1 MELTPAW
8 VAAQTGGRV
17 GPGVGVGVGTLRGEG
32 VAFDSR
38 TVEPGQVFV
47 ALRDVRDGH
56 EFVADAL
63 ERGATFAIVEHPV
76 RADDGVELPAV
87 EVKDSHLA
95 LTALGHAARGRLRA
109 YVVGITGSVGKTSTK
124 DLTAA
129 ALAPRWRTHA
139 APASF
144 NNEIGVP
151 FTLLGA
157 PEATEALVIEMGARF
172 AGNIAELCRIAEPT
186 IGVITNI
193 GCAHAEHLGGPDG
206 VARVKGEL
214 LEALPANGLAVVSA
228 SCAATA
234 GQLARSRAAVVTVG
248 AERAAIVRVSDVT
261 VTSDLRANF
270 HLESPWGSGSV
281 LLAIRGAHQ
290 VVNAAQ
296 AATVAMHLGAEPD
309 AVFEALASA
318 TSTGWR
324 MQLQESAAGIV
335 VLNDAYN
342 ASPAAMMAAIESLV
356 QLRVIGRR
364 VAVLGEMRELGEWS
378 ESEHARVGAAL
389 GRAGIDALIAVGPAT
404 TSLVDAAR
412 ELAPAM
418 EIQSVPDA
426 ETARAVAREMVRPG
440 DAVLV
445 KASRTVGLEIVAE
458 GLLDAE
464 PVA

>member
-1 MELTPAW
+1 MELTPEW
-8 VAAQTGGRV
+8 VAALTGGRV
-17 GPGVGVGVGTLRGEG
+17 GPGIGVGTVRGEG

-38 TVEPGQVFV
+38 TVEHGQVFV

-63 ERGATFAIVEHPV
+63 GHGAAFAIVEHPV
-76 RADDGVELPAV
+76 RADDGRELPYV
-87 EVKDSHLA
+87 EVANTNRA
-95 LTALGHAARGRLRA
+95 LTALGHAARRRLRSQ
-109 YVVGITGSVGKTSTK
+109 VVGITGSVGKTSTK

-129 ALAPRWRTHA
+129 ALASRWRTHA

-157 PEATEALVIEMGARF
+157 PEAAEALVIEMGARF
-172 AGNIAELCRIAEPT
+172 GGNIAELCRVAEPT
-186 IGVITNI
+186 IGIITNI
-193 GCAHAEHLGGPDG
+193 GLAHAEHLGGPDG

-214 LEALPANGLAVVSA
+214 LEALPADGLAVVSSA
-228 SCAATA
+228 CPATA

-248 AERAAIVRVSDVT
+248 AEPGAIVRVSDVI
-261 VTSDLRANF
+261 VGSDLRASF

-281 LLAIRGAHQ
+281 MLAIRGAHQ

-296 AATVAMHLGAEPD
+296 AATVAMHLGAEPE
-309 AVFEALASA
+309 AVFSALASA

-356 QLRVIGRR
+356 QLQVTGRR

-378 ESEHARVGAAL
+378 ESEHARVGTAL

-404 TSLVDAAR
+404 KSLVDAAHESAR
-412 ELAPAM
+412 AM

-426 ETARAVAREMVRPG
+426 ETARTAVREMVRPG

>member
-17 GPGVGVGVGTLRGEG
+17 GAGALGPVRGDG

-47 ALRDVRDGH
+47 ALRGARDGH

-63 ERGATFAIVEHPV
+63 TRGAAFAVVEYPV
-76 RADDGVELPAV
+76 RAADGADLPCV
-87 EVKDSHLA
+87 EVADSHVA
-95 LTALGHAARGRLRA
+95 LSALGHAARSRLRA
-109 YVVGITGSVGKTSTK
+109 QVVGITGSVGKTSTK

-129 ALAPRWRTHA
+129 ALASRWRTHA

-157 PEATEALVIEMGARF
+157 PEAAEAVVIEMGARF
-172 AGNIAELCRIAEPT
+172 AGNIAALCRIAEPT
-186 IGVITNI
+186 IGIITNI
-193 GCAHAEHLGGPDG
+193 GMAHAEHLGGPDG

-214 LEALPANGLAVVSA
+214 LEALPADGLAVVSS

-234 GQLARSRAAVVTVG
+234 GQLARSPAAVVTVG
-248 AERAAIVRVSDVT
+248 IERHALVRVSDVQ
-261 VTSDLRANF
+261 VGPGLRASF
-270 HLESPWGSGSV
+270 RLDSPWGTGTV
-281 LLAIRGAHQ
+281 MLAIRGAHQ

-296 AATVAMHLGAEPD
+296 AATVAFHLGAERE
-309 AVFEALASA
+309 AVFAALASA
-318 TSTGWR
+318 PSTGWR
-324 MQLQESAAGIV
+324 MQLRKSHAGIV

-356 QLRVIGRR
+356 QLQVAGRR

-378 ESEHARVGAAL
+378 EAEHARIGDAL
-389 GRAGIDALIAVGPAT
+389 GRCGIDALIAVGEAT
-404 TSLVDAAR
+404 IPLVDAAR
-412 ELAPAM
+412 KLAPTL
-418 EIQSVPDA
+418 EIQSVSDA
-426 ETARAVAREMVRPG
+426 EAARIATRELVRPG

-445 KASRTVGLEIVAE
+445 KASRAVGLEIVAE
-458 GLLDAE
+458 SLLHAE

>member
-1 MELTPAW
+1 MELTPEW
-8 VAAQTGGRV
+8 VAALTGGRV
-17 GPGVGVGVGTLRGEG
+17 GPGIGVGTVRGEG

-38 TVEPGQVFV
+38 TVEHGQVFV

-63 ERGATFAIVEHPV
+63 GHGAAFAIVEHPV
-76 RADDGVELPAV
+76 RADDGRELPYV
-87 EVKDSHLA
+87 EVANTNRA
-95 LTALGHAARGRLRA
+95 LTALGHAARSRLRSH
-109 YVVGITGSVGKTSTK
+109 VVGITGSVGKTSTK

-129 ALAPRWRTHA
+129 ALASRWRTHA

-157 PEATEALVIEMGARF
+157 PEAAEALVIEMGARF
-172 AGNIAELCRIAEPT
+172 GGNIAELCRVAEPT
-186 IGVITNI
+186 IGIITNI
-193 GCAHAEHLGGPDG
+193 GLAHAEHLGGPDG

-214 LEALPANGLAVVSA
+214 LEALPADGLAVVSSA
-228 SCAATA
+228 CSATA

-248 AERAAIVRVSDVT
+248 AEPGAIVRVSDVI
-261 VTSDLRANF
+261 VGADLRASF
-270 HLESPWGSGSV
+270 HLESPWGPGSV
-281 LLAIRGAHQ
+281 MLAIRGAHQ

-296 AATVAMHLGAEPD
+296 AATVAMHLGAEPE
-309 AVFEALASA
+309 AVFSALASA

-356 QLRVIGRR
+356 QLQVTGRR

-404 TSLVDAAR
+404 KSLVDAAHESAR
-412 ELAPAM
+412 AM

-426 ETARAVAREMVRPG
+426 ETARTAVREMVRPG

>member
-8 VAAQTGGRV
+8 VAAQTGGRIGAGVV
-17 GPGVGVGVGTLRGEG
+17 GPVRGDG

-38 TVEPGQVFV
+38 MVARGQVFI

-56 EFVADAL
+56 EYVADAL
-63 ERGATFAIVEHPV
+63 ANGAAFAVVERPV
-76 RADDGVELPAV
+76 HANDGTDLPCIEVADSRV
-87 EVKDSHLA
+87 A
-95 LTALGHAARGRLRA
+95 LTALGCAGRARLRA
-109 YVVGITGSVGKTSTK
+109 EIVGITGSVGKTSTK

-129 ALAPRWRTHA
+129 ALATRWRTHA

-157 PEATEALVIEMGARF
+157 PETAEAVVVEMGARF
-172 AGNIAELCRIAEPT
+172 AGNIAALCRVAEPT
-186 IGVITNI
+186 IGIITNI
-193 GCAHAEHLGGPDG
+193 GLAHAEHLGGPDG

-214 LEALPANGLAVVSA
+214 LEALPADGLAVVSSA
-228 SCAATA
+228 CTATA

-248 AERAAIVRVSDVT
+248 TESSAIVRVSEVT
-261 VTSDLRANF
+261 VGPDLRANF
-270 HLESPWGSGSV
+270 SLETPWGTGPV
-281 LLAIRGAHQ
+281 TLAIRGAHQ

-296 AATVAMHLGAEPD
+296 AATVALHLGAELE
-309 AVFEALASA
+309 AVCGALASA

-324 MQLQESAAGIV
+324 MQLQESAGIV

-342 ASPAAMMAAIESLV
+342 ASPAAMMAAIESLA

-364 VAVLGEMRELGEWS
+364 IAVLGEMRELGEWS
-378 ESEHARVGAAL
+378 ESEHARVGAVL

-426 ETARAVAREMVRPG
+426 ETARAAAREMVRPG

>member
-1 MELTPAW
+1 MELTPEW
-8 VAAQTGGRV
+8 VAALTGGRV
-17 GPGVGVGVGTLRGEG
+17 GPGIGVGTVRGEG

-38 TVEPGQVFV
+38 TVEHGQVFV

-63 ERGATFAIVEHPV
+63 GHGAAFAIVEHPV
-76 RADDGVELPAV
+76 RADDGAELPAV

-95 LTALGHAARGRLRA
+95 LTALGHAARSRLRSH
-109 YVVGITGSVGKTSTK
+109 VVGITGSVGKTSTK

-129 ALAPRWRTHA
+129 ALASRWRTHA

-157 PEATEALVIEMGARF
+157 PEAAEALVIEMGARF
-172 AGNIAELCRIAEPT
+172 GGNIAELCRVAEPT
-186 IGVITNI
+186 IGIITNI
-193 GCAHAEHLGGPDG
+193 GLAHAEHLGGPDG

-214 LEALPANGLAVVSA
+214 LEALPADGLAVVSSA
-228 SCAATA
+228 CPATA

-248 AERAAIVRVSDVT
+248 AEPGAIVRVSDVI
-261 VTSDLRANF
+261 VGSDLRASF

-281 LLAIRGAHQ
+281 MLAIRGAHQ

-296 AATVAMHLGAEPD
+296 AATVAMHLGAEPE
-309 AVFEALASA
+309 AVFSALASA

-356 QLRVIGRR
+356 QLQVTGRR

-404 TSLVDAAR
+404 KSLVDAAHESAR
-412 ELAPAM
+412 AM

-426 ETARAVAREMVRPG
+426 ETARTAAREMVRPG

>member
-1 MELTPAW
+1 MELTPEW
-8 VAAQTGGRV
+8 VAALTGGRV
-17 GPGVGVGVGTLRGEG
+17 GPGIGVGTVRGEG

-38 TVEPGQVFV
+38 TVEHGQVFV

-63 ERGATFAIVEHPV
+63 GHGAAFAIVEHPV
-76 RADDGVELPAV
+76 RADDGAELPAV

-95 LTALGHAARGRLRA
+95 LTALGHAARSRLRSH
-109 YVVGITGSVGKTSTK
+109 VVGITGSVGKTSTK

-129 ALAPRWRTHA
+129 ALASRWRTHA

-157 PEATEALVIEMGARF
+157 PEAAEALVIEMGARF
-172 AGNIAELCRIAEPT
+172 GGNIAELCRVAEPT
-186 IGVITNI
+186 IGIITNI
-193 GCAHAEHLGGPDG
+193 GLAHAEHLGGPDG

-214 LEALPANGLAVVSA
+214 LEALPADGLAVVSSA
-228 SCAATA
+228 CPATA

-248 AERAAIVRVSDVT
+248 AEPGAIVRVSDVM
-261 VTSDLRANF
+261 VGSDLRASF

-281 LLAIRGAHQ
+281 MLAIRGAHQ

-296 AATVAMHLGAEPD
+296 AATVAMHLGAEPE
-309 AVFEALASA
+309 AVFSALASA

-356 QLRVIGRR
+356 QLQVTGRR

-404 TSLVDAAR
+404 KSLVDAAHESAR
-412 ELAPAM
+412 AM

-426 ETARAVAREMVRPG
+426 ETARTAAREMVRPG

>member
-1 MELTPAW
+1 MELTPEW
-8 VAAQTGGRV
+8 VAALTGGRV
-17 GPGVGVGVGTLRGEG
+17 GPGIGVGTVRGEG

-38 TVEPGQVFV
+38 TVEHGQVFV

-63 ERGATFAIVEHPV
+63 RHGAAFAIVEHPV
-76 RADDGVELPAV
+76 RADDGAELPAV

-95 LTALGHAARGRLRA
+95 LTALGHAARSRLRSH
-109 YVVGITGSVGKTSTK
+109 VVGMTGSVGKTSTK

-129 ALAPRWRTHA
+129 ALASRWRTHA

-157 PEATEALVIEMGARF
+157 PEAAEALVIEMGARF
-172 AGNIAELCRIAEPT
+172 GGNIAELCRVAEPT
-186 IGVITNI
+186 IGIITNI
-193 GCAHAEHLGGPDG
+193 GLAHAEHLGGPDG

-214 LEALPANGLAVVSA
+214 LEALPADGLAVVSSA
-228 SCAATA
+228 CPATA

-248 AERAAIVRVSDVT
+248 AEPGAIVRVSDVI
-261 VTSDLRANF
+261 VGSDLRASF

-281 LLAIRGAHQ
+281 MLAIRGAHQ

-296 AATVAMHLGAEPD
+296 AATVAMHLGAEPE
-309 AVFEALASA
+309 AVFSALASA

-356 QLRVIGRR
+356 QLQVTGRR

-404 TSLVDAAR
+404 KSLVDAAHESAR
-412 ELAPAM
+412 AM

-426 ETARAVAREMVRPG
+426 ETARTAAREMVRPG

>member
-1 MELTPAW
+1 MELTPGW

-17 GPGVGVGVGTLRGEG
+17 GPGINPGTGRGEG

-38 TVEPGQVFV
+38 TVERGQVFV
-47 ALRDVRDGH
+47 ALRDARDGH

-63 ERGATFAIVEHPV
+63 RRSAAFAIVEHPV
-76 RADDGVELPAV
+76 HAEDGRELPCV
-87 EVKDSHLA
+87 EVADTHVA
-95 LTALGHAARGRLRA
+95 LTTLGHAARGRLRA
-109 YVVGITGSVGKTSTK
+109 HVVGITGSVGKTSTK

-129 ALAPRWRTHA
+129 ALASRWRTHA

-157 PEATEALVIEMGARF
+157 PEAAEALVIEMGARF
-172 AGNIAELCRIAEPT
+172 AGNIAELCRVAEPT
-186 IGVITNI
+186 IGIITNI
-193 GCAHAEHLGGPDG
+193 GIAHAEHLGGPDG

-214 LEALPANGLAVVSA
+214 LEALPADGLAVVSSA
-228 SCAATA
+228 CTATS
-234 GQLARSRAAVVTVG
+234 GQLVRSSAAVVTVG
-248 AERAAIVRVSDVT
+248 AEPGAIVRVSDVI
-261 VTSDLRANF
+261 VSSDLRANF

-281 LLAIRGAHQ
+281 MLAIRGAHQ

-296 AATVAMHLGAEPD
+296 AATVAMHLGAEPE

-404 TSLVDAAR
+404 KSLADAAH
-412 ELAPAM
+412 EVAPTM

-426 ETARAVAREMVRPG
+426 EAARTAAREMVRPG

>member
-1 MELTPAW
+1 MELTPEW
-8 VAAQTGGRV
+8 VAALTGGRV
-17 GPGVGVGVGTLRGEG
+17 GPGIGVGTVRGEG

-38 TVEPGQVFV
+38 TVEHGQVFV

-63 ERGATFAIVEHPV
+63 GHGAAFAIVEHPV
-76 RADDGVELPAV
+76 RADDGRELPYV
-87 EVKDSHLA
+87 EVANTNRA
-95 LTALGHAARGRLRA
+95 LTALGHAARSRLRSH
-109 YVVGITGSVGKTSTK
+109 VVGITGSVGKTSTK

-129 ALAPRWRTHA
+129 ALASRWRTHA

-157 PEATEALVIEMGARF
+157 PEAAEALVIEMGARF
-172 AGNIAELCRIAEPT
+172 GGNIAELCRVAEPT
-186 IGVITNI
+186 IGIITNI
-193 GCAHAEHLGGPDG
+193 GLAHAEHLGGPDG

-214 LEALPANGLAVVSA
+214 LEALPADGLAVVSSA
-228 SCAATA
+228 CPATA

-248 AERAAIVRVSDVT
+248 AEPGAIVRVSDVI
-261 VTSDLRANF
+261 VGSDLRASF

-281 LLAIRGAHQ
+281 MLAIRGAHQ

-296 AATVAMHLGAEPD
+296 AATVAMHLGAEPE
-309 AVFEALASA
+309 AVFSALASA

-356 QLRVIGRR
+356 QLQVTGRR

-404 TSLVDAAR
+404 KSLVDAAHESAR
-412 ELAPAM
+412 AM

-426 ETARAVAREMVRPG
+426 ETARTAAREMVRPG

>member
-1 MELTPAW
+1 MELTPEW
-8 VAAQTGGRV
+8 VAVRTGGRV
-17 GPGVGVGVGTLRGEG
+17 GPGIGVGTVRGEG

-38 TVEPGQVFV
+38 TVEHGQVFV

-63 ERGATFAIVEHPV
+63 GHGAAFAIVEHPV
-76 RADDGVELPAV
+76 RADDGRELPYV
-87 EVKDSHLA
+87 EVANTNRA
-95 LTALGHAARGRLRA
+95 LTALGHAARSRLRSH
-109 YVVGITGSVGKTSTK
+109 VVGITGSVGKTSTK

-129 ALAPRWRTHA
+129 ALASRWRTHA

-157 PEATEALVIEMGARF
+157 PEAAEALVIEMGARF
-172 AGNIAELCRIAEPT
+172 GGNIAELCRVAEPT
-186 IGVITNI
+186 IGIITNI
-193 GCAHAEHLGGPDG
+193 GLAHAEHLGGPDG

-214 LEALPANGLAVVSA
+214 LEALPADGLAVVSSA
-228 SCAATA
+228 CSATA

-248 AERAAIVRVSDVT
+248 AEPGAIVRVSDVI
-261 VTSDLRANF
+261 VGADLRASF
-270 HLESPWGSGSV
+270 HLESPWGPGSV
-281 LLAIRGAHQ
+281 MLAIRGAHQ

-296 AATVAMHLGAEPD
+296 AATVAMHLGAEPE
-309 AVFEALASA
+309 AVFSALASA

-356 QLRVIGRR
+356 QLQVTGRR

-404 TSLVDAAR
+404 KSLVDAAHESAR
-412 ELAPAM
+412 AM

-426 ETARAVAREMVRPG
+426 ETARTAAREMVRPG